1 MSLGRSRA
9 APIKNSSNNKAIFYF
24 ALLTAAAGLLAF
36 VVTDTGRS
44 SGAPTTEPM
53 AQPMAETQ
61 SSSVVRY
68 EALGDSITY
77 GIPMAFRVDRLGHP
91 RRAVTRFQGWP
102 ALLGQMLAA
111 KTGTPIEIFNNG
123 YPGDRVGEFRIE
135 RVPELIDAGDR
146 SSRVLLLIGTNDSN
160 DFHPTP
166 SGRGCAAEA
175 CSNTYNGLM
184 RSIIKS
190 LEDAGRET
198 IYVATLPPVWGS
210 RLDSPY
216 ADPLD
221 LSAASRNAR
230 IVEFNEVIVRE
241 LLALPGVKSG
251 PDFFSCFLTP
261 TVNRFSLFRDTLH
274 PNALGYV
281 FMAALWRD
289 TLTGVPAAAPLE
301 ACPAPIYILESLD
314 PYAHGHKQDLLEVGD
329 TYYTDESFVLD
340 LVPGELA
347 NGIWVTQA
355 NSDRNNRDENFLTF
369 DVGQTPVSVYIAHD
383 PGGIPP
389 RSSSH
394 EFRPVTLSADLRV
407 SDPKVGALSLVGAV
421 GVTGTVSIGG
431 NRSGHGAPPQQSY
444 VVVVV
449 P

>member
-1 MSLGRSRA
+1 
-9 APIKNSSNNKAIFYF
+9 
-24 ALLTAAAGLLAF
+24 
-36 VVTDTGRS
+36 
-44 SGAPTTEPM
+44 
-53 AQPMAETQ
+53 
-61 SSSVVRY
+61 
-68 EALGDSITY
+68 
-77 GIPMAFRVDRLGHP
+77 MAFRVNRLGHP
-91 RRAVTRFQGWP
+91 RRAITRFQGWP

-111 KTGTPIEIFNNG
+111 KTGTRIEIFNNG
-123 YPGDRVGEFRIE
+123 YPGDRVGEFRVE
-135 RVPELIDAGDR
+135 RIPELIDAGNR
-146 SSRVLLLIGTNDSN
+146 SSQALLLIGTNDSN

-166 SGRGCAAEA
+166 SGRGCVAEA
-175 CSNTYNGLM
+175 CGNTYKGMM
-184 RSIIKS
+184 RSIIQS
-190 LEDAGRET
+190 LEEAGMET
-198 IYVATLPPVWGS
+198 IYVATLPPAWGS

-216 ADPLD
+216 ANPLD

-230 IVEFNEVIVRE
+230 IVEFNDVIIRE
-241 LLALPGVKSG
+241 LLALPGVESG

-261 TVNRFSLFRDTLH
+261 TVNRFSLFKDTLH

-289 TLTGVPAAAPLE
+289 TLTGVSAAAPLE

-340 LVPGELA
+340 GVPSELA

-355 NSDRNNRDENFLTF
+355 NSDWNNRDENFLTF

-394 EFRPVTLSADLRV
+394 EFRPVTLATGLIV
-407 SDPKVGALSLVGAV
+407 SDPKVGALSLVRAV

-431 NRSGHGAPPQQSY
+431 NRSGFGAPPQQSY
-444 VVVVV
+444 VAVVV

>member
-1 MSLGRSRA
+1 
-9 APIKNSSNNKAIFYF
+9 
-24 ALLTAAAGLLAF
+24 
-36 VVTDTGRS
+36 
-44 SGAPTTEPM
+44 
-53 AQPMAETQ
+53 
-61 SSSVVRY
+61 
-68 EALGDSITY
+68 
-77 GIPMAFRVDRLGHP
+77 
-91 RRAVTRFQGWP
+91 
-102 ALLGQMLAA
+102 MLAE
-111 KTGTPIEIFNNG
+111 KTGTGIGVFNNG

-135 RVPELIDAGDR
+135 RIPELIDTGTR

-160 DFHPTP
+160 DFRPTP

-175 CSNTYNGLM
+175 CSNTYNGMM
-184 RSIIKS
+184 RSIIQS
-190 LEDAGRET
+190 LEEAGRET

-210 RLDSPY
+210 RLDTPY
-216 ADPLD
+216 TDPLD
-221 LSAASRNAR
+221 LPAASRNAR
-230 IVEFNEVIVRE
+230 IVEYNDVIKRE
-241 LLALPGVKSG
+241 LLALPGVESG

-261 TVNRFSLFRDTLH
+261 TANRFSLFKDTVH

-289 TLTGVPAAAPLE
+289 AITGTPAASQRE
-301 ACPAPIYILESLD
+301 DCPAPIYILEWLD
-314 PYAHGHKQDLLEVGD
+314 PYAHGHKQNLLEVGD

-340 LVPGELA
+340 GVPSELT

-355 NSDRNNRDENFLTF
+355 NSDWDNRDENFLTF

-394 EFRPVTLSADLRV
+394 EFRPVTLATDLIV
-407 SDPKVGALSLVGAV
+407 SDPKVGALSLVRAV

-431 NRSGHGAPPQQSY
+431 NRSGFGAPPQQSY